1 MRGLVFR
8 RRTANVLILLASCGR
23 VRFEPAPIDAS
34 DVDGSSGADAYVC
47 DPALPFG
54 APVPIREINMPQVGE
69 GTFRTTPDELGGYFW
84 SYRGGAGSQAKIY
97 YASRPDLATP
107 WTVQTTTGLEDGR
120 NDLDPTLASDGSV
133 FVFRKNSPD
142 DLYVATPIDATTF
155 QTPMPIASINTLS
168 TETEPFLQPNGNEL
182 IFNSMRTGGGDLY
195 RSTRT
200 GTSFSAPT
208 VISGLSTLADEGD
221 PVLGADGLTLY
232 FRRNDGAT
240 DYDIFVATRT
250 STAQPF
256 GVGQLVENVNAVG
269 PAEGPSAVSED
280 GCRLYLT
287 SDRSGDYDIYVATRG
302 L

>member
-1 MRGLVFR
+1 M
-8 RRTANVLILLASCGR
+8 LILLASCGR
-23 VRFEPAPIDAS
+23 VGFEPVPIDAPM
-34 DVDGSSGADAYVC
+34 VDSASSADAYVC
-47 DPALPFG
+47 NRALPFG
-54 APVPIREINMPQVGE
+54 VPVPISELDTPQIGE

-84 SYRGGAGSQAKIY
+84 SYRGGPGGQAKIY

-107 WTVQTTTGLEDGR
+107 WTVQVTTGLDDGR
-120 NDLDPTLASDGSV
+120 NDIDPTLASDGSV
-133 FVFRKNSPD
+133 LVFRKNAPD

-155 QTPMPIASINTLS
+155 ETPMPIASLNTLS

-200 GTSFSAPT
+200 GTMFSAPT
-208 VISGLSTLADEGD
+208 LISELSTPADEGD
-221 PVLGADGLTLY
+221 PVLSADGLTLY
-232 FRRNDGAT
+232 FRRNDTST

-250 STAQPF
+250 ATGQPF
-256 GVGQLVENVNAVG
+256 GVAQLVENVNTVG